1 MNLNLDQEINKILE
15 SGFQAPRIF
24 KRILNREIGFSENEE
39 ILGFIHLQREYLN
52 SGERAELYSSGRL
65 IVATTHGVI
74 LAEEGMEDENP
85 DYGGYR
91 MRYLPYSKITCLEL
105 DTSLL
110 LGVFKISPEQCSSDR
125 ILLEFDKT
133 RNLQQFENLN
143 QLIHAQIVKAEMQS
157 RP

>member
-1 MNLNLDQEINKILE
+1 MNLNLDQKIKDILE
-15 SGFQAPRIF
+15 SGFQTPRIF
-24 KRILNREIGFSENEE
+24 KRILNREIGFSENED
-39 ILGFIHLQREYLN
+39 ILGIVHLQREYLN

-110 LGVFKISPEQCSSDR
+110 LGVFKISPDQCSTDH

-133 RNLQQFENLN
+133 RNLQDFEQLN
-143 QLIHAQIVKAEMQS
+143 QLIHDQIIKVEIS
-157 RP
+157 SWS